1 MSIKP
6 KKSLGQNFLRDS
18 NIIRK
23 IIQVLDCPAN
33 NRVIEIGPGTGAL
46 TKELIEKYK
55 HFTAIE
61 IDRRAYEFLKNEYP
75 DLDIRNRDIL
85 KLHWDEVIEEQKTA
99 CVIGNLP
106 YYITSPILF
115 HILDNRKYFRQAVFM
130 VQKEVALRI
139 AAEPRTKEY
148 GILSVQLQLM
158 CEVKYEFTVSR
169 QVFYPIPNVD
179 SAVISLSFNTPALKC
194 SDIHLKKVVRTAFGQ
209 RRKKLRNALSNI
221 ISSDTDIPF
230 DLSRRAEELT
240 PHEFEDLTVWMEQS
254 GILSP

>member
-23 IIQVLDCPAN
+23 IIQVLHCPVN
-33 NRVIEIGPGTGAL
+33 SLVIEIGPGTGAL
-46 TKELIEKYK
+46 TKELIQKYN

-75 DLDIRNRDIL
+75 DMDIRNEDVL
-85 KLHWDEVIEEQKTA
+85 KLNWDNVIVNDEVA

-115 HILDNRKYFRQAVFM
+115 HILDKRQYFRQAVFM
-130 VQKEVALRI
+130 VQKEVARRI
-139 AAEPRTKEY
+139 AAEHGSKEY

-158 CEVKYEFTVSR
+158 CDVKYEFTVSR

-179 SAVISLSFNTPALKC
+179 SAVISLSFNKPALKC
-194 SDIHLKKVVRTAFGQ
+194 SDIHLKQVVRTAFGQ
-209 RRKKLRNALSNI
+209 RRKKLRNALSSI
-221 ISSDTDIPF
+221 ITSDADIPF
-230 DLSRRAEELT
+230 DLNRRAEEL
-240 PHEFEDLTVWMEQS
+240 PPREFEDLTVWMEQS
-254 GILSP
+254 GIL